1 MTPHRDPNVT
11 QHTGKPAQGPQS
23 PRTRASDFR
32 NCSPRGQDHPPVSG
46 WHRASYGTLSYRH
59 KHHTQHWSGLWEL
72 VPPTFWRNQ
81 HPGAQ
86 AGHGR
91 AGGRRSAG
99 PPRAAQGADG
109 MARGRWGGSG
119 GPRTHVCLTC
129 AAAGLA
135 PQHGTGCEAHGGPPG
150 GRSPVRSF
158 PTTATAGWG
167 VQTPTSCLRMGSG
180 AVGRQPKRVWV
191 SPCARAARAS
201 ASSGCTH
208 PLGRAVP

>member
-1 MTPHRDPNVT
+1 MPATAHSVT
-11 QHTGKPAQGPQS
+11 AT
-23 PRTRASDFR
+23 
-32 NCSPRGQDHPPVSG
+32 NI
-46 WHRASYGTLSYRH
+46 TLS
-59 KHHTQHWSGLWEL
+59 TGPDSGSWFRQPSGEISTLEL
-72 VPPTFWRNQ
+72 RQ
-81 HPGAQ
+81 DR
-86 AGHGR
+86 R